1 MWVKPSFPGAVGDL
15 PSPERC
21 GADLRFSRDVKSDP
35 MPRIELNST
44 GLVAATYQGHLTVL
58 ELEFRSGSIYHIST
72 SASPD
77 RPTKSCCWPHPKAPI
92 STPTFAICFPA
103 PSSTRTSHHPDC
115 RPIEDQPTTLQ
126 VRSHISSPSALLF
139 PIRRRKS
146 SK

>member
-1 MWVKPSFPGAVGDL
+1 
-15 PSPERC
+15 
-21 GADLRFSRDVKSDP
+21 

-58 ELEFRSGSIYHIST
+58 ELEFRSGSIYQYFGVSGQT
-72 SASPD
+72 YQELLL
-77 RPTKSCCWPHPKAPI
+77 
-92 STPTFAICFPA
+92 A
-103 PSSTRTSHHPDC
+103 PSKGAYFNSHIRDLFPCAKLHPDQSSYHPDC

>member
-58 ELEFRSGSIYHIST
+58 ELEFRSGSIYQYFGVSGQT
-72 SASPD
+72 YQELLL
-77 RPTKSCCWPHPKAPI
+77 
-92 STPTFAICFPA
+92 A
-103 PSSTRTSHHPDC
+103 PSKGAYFNSHIRDLFPCAKLHPDQSSS
-115 RPIEDQPTTLQ
+115 RLPAHRGPANHPTG
-126 VRSHISSPSALLF
+126 
-139 PIRRRKS
+139 
-146 SK
+146 

>member
-58 ELEFRSGSIYHIST
+58 ELEFRSGSIYQYFGVSGQT
-72 SASPD
+72 YQELLL
-77 RPTKSCCWPHPKAPI
+77 
-92 STPTFAICFPA
+92 A
-103 PSSTRTSHHPDC
+103 PSKGAYFNSHIRDLFPCSKLHPDQSSYHPDC

-139 PIRRRKS
+139 LIRRRKS